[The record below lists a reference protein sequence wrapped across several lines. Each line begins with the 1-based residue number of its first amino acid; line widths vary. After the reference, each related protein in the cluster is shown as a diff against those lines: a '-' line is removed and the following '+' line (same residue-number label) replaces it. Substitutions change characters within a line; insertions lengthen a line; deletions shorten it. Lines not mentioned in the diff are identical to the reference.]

1 MQGLSGPQ
9 EAGAWRFRRWAI
21 WTALFIVLSALILS
35 SSAPGP
41 VRLTVTS
48 VGMIGG
54 AASMMVGFRLRGVT
68 AARAGDPDARRRVR
82 AWNHLA
88 AAAVLSAVSNF
99 LLVVLTTLLGDT
111 FALLSSY
118 VTLAMALAFAAVG
131 VLTFPLARRR
141 GTDLAR
147 MVLDG
152 VVIGGSGLF
161 VTSVTVFTTFL
172 ANPDGG
178 AAFSIAVPVG
188 DIVMAT
194 VATLLFLR
202 AAPQDRLPLGI
213 AAVGFTCYAVS
224 DFAYAVLSSLE
235 GRYYFGTPTD
245 LGWITG
251 YALFSLAAHSP
262 GSEAVPHGE
271 RPVERSPVLGT
282 AITFGLFLTA
292 AGFNLAEQRSGGL
305 STTSAV
311 LWVAVLLAVLARQ
324 LLLII
329 DNNRLHRGL
338 ERAVEDRTRELRQET
353 EWSRL
358 LVTSVGDGIYG
369 VDPEGRVTFVNPA
382 AAEALGYVSEELEG
396 RTAHTVFHATHPD
409 GTPFPLDRCYVTEA
423 VVEQKTT
430 HAEEDSYLRSDGLAV
445 PVEVTATPLI
455 DDGVAVGAVVVFRDV
470 TQRREV
476 DRMKSEFVS
485 MVSHE
490 LRTPLTAIRG
500 ALGLIAGGAVGELNP
515 KTRRMVEIALVS
527 TDRLGRLIN
536 EILDIERIE
545 SGMLS
550 MELAI
555 QPCRPLVEAAAA
567 QVQVLAEEAGV
578 RVSVG
583 ATEGQVHAD
592 ADRVVQTLLN
602 LLGNAIK
609 FSHRGGY
616 VSVHTQV
623 KGEFVEFAIRDDGRG
638 IPEDKLDH
646 IFDRFSQVDSSDAR
660 EKGGSGLGLS
670 ISRSIVER
678 LGGRIWARN
687 NPGVGATFL
696 FTLPTHEPVD
706 NPPPTDGVAANGS
719 RAYAPSRQDVA
730 PSTTGG
736 F

>member
-21 WTALFIVLSALILS
+21 LTALFILLWTLILF
-35 SSAPGP
+35 SSAPAP
-41 VRLTVTS
+41 VRLAVTAI
-48 VGMIGG
+48 GMVGG
-54 AASMMVGFRLRGVT
+54 AIAMAVGFRTRALYALRT
-68 AARAGDPDARRRVR
+68 GDHPDARRRAR
-82 AWNHLA
+82 AWNRFAAAGALA
-88 AAAVLSAVSNF
+88 ALSNLLLISLSTISSNP
-99 LLVVLTTLLGDT
+99 LAPVPGSVVLFL
-111 FALLSSY
+111 
-118 VTLAMALAFAAVG
+118 ALASAAAG
-131 VLTFPLARRR
+131 MFTFPLARRR

-152 VVIGGSGLF
+152 VVLGGSALC
-161 VTSVTVFTTFL
+161 VLSLTVL
-172 ANPDGG
+172 PEVLDASQGNKM
-178 AAFSIAVPVG
+178 FSTAVSVG
-188 DIVMAT
+188 DIIIAT
-194 VATLLFLR
+194 VALLLLFR
-202 AAPQDRLPLGI
+202 AAPQDRLPLAV
-213 AAVGFTCYAVS
+213 AAIGFTCYSAS
-224 DFAYAVLSSLE
+224 DLAYGLISSE
-235 GRYYFGTPTD
+235 GRYTFGAPTD
-245 LGWITG
+245 LGWIVG
-251 YALFSLAAHSP
+251 YALFALSAHSP
-262 GSEAVPHGE
+262 GSEATPHGE
-271 RPVERSPVLGT
+271 RPVERTPVLGT
-282 AITFGLFLTA
+282 VVMFGLLLVA
-292 AGFNLAEQRSGGL
+292 AGVSLVKFDDEQL
-305 STTSAV
+305 SPASAV
-311 LWVAVLLAVLARQ
+311 LFVAVLVAALARQ
-324 LLLII
+324 VLLVV
-329 DNNRLHRGL
+329 DNDRLHRGL
-338 ERAVEDRTRELRQET
+338 ERAVEDRTRMLRQET

-358 LVTSVGDGIYG
+358 LVSSVGDGIYG
-369 VDPEGRVTFVNPA
+369 VDPQGRVTFVNPA
-382 AAEALGYVSEELEG
+382 AAEALRYAPQELEG
-396 RTAHTVFHATHPD
+396 RIAHAVFHATQPD
-409 GTPFPLDRCYVTEA
+409 GTPFPMDRCYVSEA
-423 VVEQKTT
+423 VVEQKIT
-430 HAEEDSYLRSDGLAV
+430 HAEEDSYLRSDGLSV

-550 MELAI
+550 MDLATH
-555 QPCRPLVEAAAA
+555 PCRPLVEAAVA

-578 RVSVG
+578 RVSIG

-616 VSVHTQV
+616 VSVSTQA

-638 IPEDKLDH
+638 VPEDKLDH

-696 FTLPTHEPVD
+696 FTLPAHGPVD
-706 NPPPTDGVAANGS
+706 NPPPTNGAAANGS
-719 RAYAPSRQDVA
+719 PAYAPSRQDVA
-730 PSTTGG
+730 PSTTGR

>member
-9 EAGAWRFRRWAI
+9 EAGAWRFRRWVVV
-21 WTALFIVLSALILS
+21 TALFMLLWTLILF

-41 VRLTVTS
+41 VRLAATTI
-48 VGMIGG
+48 GMVGG
-54 AASMMVGFRLRGVT
+54 AIAMAVGFRTRALSALRT
-68 AARAGDPDARRRVR
+68 GDNPGARRRAR
-82 AWNHLA
+82 AWNRFATAGVLA
-88 AAAVLSAVSNF
+88 ALSNLLLIGLSTISDDPAAPVAGSIVLFLALASAVAGMF
-99 LLVVLTTLLGDT
+99 
-111 FALLSSY
+111 
-118 VTLAMALAFAAVG
+118 
-131 VLTFPLARRR
+131 TFPLARRR
-141 GTDLAR
+141 ATDLAR

-152 VVIGGSGLF
+152 VVLGGSALC
-161 VTSVTVFTTFL
+161 VLSLTVL
-172 ANPDGG
+172 PDILDVAQGNKV
-178 AAFSIAVPVG
+178 FSTAVSVG
-188 DIVMAT
+188 DIILAT
-194 VATLLFLR
+194 VAVLLMLR
-202 AAPQDRLPLGI
+202 AAPQDRLPLAV
-213 AAVGFTCYAVS
+213 AALGFTCYAAS
-224 DFAYAVLSSLE
+224 DLAYGVISSAGAYA
-235 GRYYFGTPTD
+235 FGTPTD
-245 LGWITG
+245 LGWIVG
-251 YALFSLAAHSP
+251 YALFALGAHSP
-262 GSEAVPHGE
+262 GSEATPHGE
-271 RPVERSPVLGT
+271 RPVERTPVVGT
-282 AITFGLFLTA
+282 VIMFGLLLV
-292 AGFNLAEQRSGGL
+292 AGTFCLVEFDDDTL
-305 STTSAV
+305 STPSAV
-311 LWVAVLLAVLARQ
+311 LFVAVLVAALARQ
-324 LLLII
+324 VLLVV
-329 DNNRLHRGL
+329 DNDRLHRGL
-338 ERAVEDRTRELRQET
+338 ERAVEDRTRQLRQET

-369 VDPEGRVTFVNPA
+369 VDPDGLVTFVNPA
-382 AAEALGYVSEELEG
+382 AAEALGYAPKELEG
-396 RTAHTVFHATHPD
+396 RIAHTAFHATQPD
-409 GTPFPLDRCYVTEA
+409 GVPFPAERCYITEA
-423 VVEQKTT
+423 VVEQKIT
-430 HAEEDSYLRSDGLAV
+430 HAEEDTYLRSDGLAV

-455 DDGVAVGAVVVFRDV
+455 DDGVSVGAVVVFRDV

-500 ALGLIAGGAVGELNP
+500 ALGLIAGGVVGELNP

-550 MELAI
+550 MDLATH
-555 QPCRPLVEAAAA
+555 PCRSLVEAAVG
-567 QVQVLAEEAGV
+567 QVQVLAEEVGV

-583 ATEGQVHAD
+583 DTEGQVYAD

-616 VSVHTQV
+616 VSVRSQA

-638 IPEDKLDH
+638 IPEDKLDD

-696 FTLPTHEPVD
+696 FTLPAHGPVD
-706 NPPPTDGVAANGS
+706 PPPATNGATRTGAAEP
-719 RAYAPSRQDVA
+719 APVGQDVA
-730 PSTTGG
+730 PSTPGR